1 MKQFLVLIGLLLTV
15 NAHAYTIE
23 RVGQF
28 EAYQYNE
35 FLNKHIAH
43 KGEVWVGVTDEGKEK
58 VIVKVDSGLKKLSI
72 NMTVGEGAFL
82 FFTNAIDKAIEWAEV
97 ARTNSVDINKSFPKV
112 SKFTTCTTWES
123 ICAVSFS
130 SWSDG
135 QKSTMYLSLEDKEN
149 QFYDFDGQI
158 PFSDITL
165 LKEIFDVQVPLGLA
179 SRHDALNNDPATDV
193 DALFN

>member
-43 KGEVWVGVTDEGKEK
+43 KGEVWVGITEEGKEK
-58 VIVKVDSGLKKLSI
+58 VLIKIDSGLKKLTIDMSTDSSTYAYFTTALLK
-72 NMTVGEGAFL
+72 TV
-82 FFTNAIDKAIEWAEV
+82 EWHNIAK
-97 ARTNSVDINKSFPKV
+97 TNSVDITKDYPNEHIGCSTWQ
-112 SKFTTCTTWES
+112 SK
-123 ICAVSFS
+123 CAISFS
-130 SWSDG
+130 AWSDG
-135 QKSTMYLSLEDKEN
+135 QKATMYLYLEDKEN
-149 QFYDFDGQI
+149 QFYDFNGQI